1 MPSRITLERST
12 DRPAWEVRV
21 EGTLVGVVW
30 RERGSFRAVREG
42 SSTPLPSRFS
52 SREAAARA
60 LARQAGHTDLAPRVH
75 EVGARGRPP
84 RQG

>member
-1 MPSRITLERST
+1 MPSKITLERPA

-30 RERGSFRAVREG
+30 RERGAFRAVREG
-42 SSTPLPSRFS
+42 SSTPLPSRFT

-60 LARQAGHTDLAPRVH
+60 LARQAGHTDLAPRIQ
-75 EVGARGRPP
+75 EVGTRGRSP
-84 RQG
+84 RPR